1 MAAVGRLRTK
11 HKNLPPRMHLKRGR
25 YYYGRKDEFLGEN
38 LADAML
44 AYGEREAA
52 RAGRRPRTW
61 GDLADQFAAKVIP
74 HKAERTRED
83 YTEDLAML
91 RRVFDKAPLE
101 HIEPAHIS
109 GYRDSRFRK
118 TPKGRKPPREPILA
132 KTRANREIALF
143 SAVWNWGR
151 DTGRTALPNP
161 CEGVRRHKETGRD
174 RYVTDDEF
182 AAVYAEADAVLRVA
196 LDLYLLTG
204 QRVGD
209 VLRMSLTDLRDG
221 CLHLR
226 QRKTGKPL
234 RLVIEGELAG
244 VVERIK
250 GQTFPANA
258 VVTFAMVRDEA
269 GQRITYDALSDRFQ
283 AARTRAGVHFQ
294 LRDLRAK
301 AATDLDDLAL
311 AQRLLGHSSR
321 AMTEHYTKQRI
332 GERVSPLLRTRRE
345 IADKKNGSD

>member
-1 MAAVGRLRTK
+1 MPVGRLRTK

-25 YYYGRKDEFLGEN
+25 YYYGRNQAFLGDN

-52 RAGRRPRTW
+52 RAGRRPTTW
-61 GDLADQFAAKVIP
+61 GELADQYTADVIP
-74 HKAERTRED
+74 LKAPRTRED
-83 YTEDLAML
+83 YMADLAML

-101 HIEPAHIS
+101 HIEPTHIA
-109 GYRDSRFRK
+109 GYRDKRFK
-118 TPKGRKPPREPILA
+118 KPHKGRKAPAVPELA

-151 DTGRTALPNP
+151 DTGRTALSNP
-161 CEGVRRHKETGRD
+161 CEGVKRHKETGRD

-182 AAVYAEADAVLRVA
+182 AAVYAEADPVLRIA

-204 QRVGD
+204 QRVSD
-209 VLRMSLTDLRDG
+209 VLRMNLTDIRDG
-221 CLHLR
+221 CLHLL
-226 QRKTGKPL
+226 QWKTGKRL
-234 RLVIEGELAG
+234 RLEVVGELAG
-244 VVERIK
+244 VVDRIK
-250 GQTFPANA
+250 GQTFPENA
-258 VVTFAMVRDEA
+258 VVTFAMVRDES

-283 AARTRAGVHFQ
+283 AARASAGVHFQ

-321 AMTEHYTKQRI
+321 AMTEHYTKQRV
-332 GERVSPLLRTRRE
+332 GEKVSPLLRTRRG
-345 IADKKNGSD
+345 IADKKNGAD